1 MGFIKYSVVELGLEE
16 DVPGWIK
23 KSGEAKQAEVVPEVA
38 SNDKPTDAANK
49 SAEEHQGDNSKE
61 Q

>member
-23 KSGEAKQAEVVPEVA
+23 KSGAVEAVSTEPVVTDK
-38 SNDKPTDAANK
+38 SNDEPAANK
-49 SAEEHQGDNSKE
+49 RAEEHQEDNSKE
-61 Q
+61 K